1 MSIDDEINNEYKKIE
16 NEKVIDL
23 VTLDNSKKNRIK
35 TIRVFRLKKF
45 AEKILMTDMG
55 EELKNCH
62 LYTLNDKRKLKIPLK
77 IKIKRFLEKIKT
89 VFGYGT

>member
-23 VTLDNSKKNRIK
+23 VTLDNSK
-35 TIRVFRLKKF
+35 KKF

-77 IKIKRFLEKIKT
+77 IKRKRFLEKIKT

>member
-23 VTLDNSKKNRIK
+23 VTLDNSK
-35 TIRVFRLKKF
+35 KKF

-89 VFGYGT
+89 VFGYGS

>member
-1 MSIDDEINNEYKKIE
+1 MNIDDEINNEYKKIE

-23 VTLDNSKKNRIK
+23 VTLDNSK
-35 TIRVFRLKKF
+35 KKF

>member
-23 VTLDNSKKNRIK
+23 VTLDNSKK
-35 TIRVFRLKKF
+35 KF

-55 EELKNCH
+55 EELKNCN

>member
-23 VTLDNSKKNRIK
+23 VTLDNSKK
-35 TIRVFRLKKF
+35 KF

-62 LYTLNDKRKLKIPLK
+62 VETLSDKRKGNVRLK
-77 IKIKRFLEKIKT
+77 IKVKRCLEKIKT
-89 VFGYGT
+89 VFGYAT

>member
-23 VTLDNSKKNRIK
+23 VTLDNSK
-35 TIRVFRLKKF
+35 KKF

-62 LYTLNDKRKLKIPLK
+62 LYTLNDKRKLKMPLK

>member
-23 VTLDNSKKNRIK
+23 VTLDNSK
-35 TIRVFRLKKF
+35 KKF